1 MNLHSYLMRDQVR
14 NKGEELSESLF
25 AAFVQKLSSGSTV
38 YIPTA
43 TEGRNIIAHLKSDYS
58 PFLPQH
64 RRVK

>member
-43 TEGRNIIAHLKSDYS
+43 TEGRIS
-58 PFLPQH
+58 
-64 RRVK
+64 